1 MEFVPHTLG
10 KQTKCYN
17 SRVIPCKMNETI
29 PPVTVSMQKIHSR
42 YCYNSSSLPYN
53 IYLQLSML
61 QPVKISLHHVQSIW
75 GIVSILL
82 SNKKYKKKC
91 CFFFFFF
98 FWNRGFCT
106 YMAREQV
113 KDFQSGSHSRELA
126 TALFV
131 RRSIDRNA
139 QLKVWNRN

>member
-10 KQTKCYN
+10 KQTKCYH
-17 SRVIPCKMNETI
+17 SRVIPCKMNERI
-29 PPVTVSMQKIHSR
+29 PPVTVSMQKTIVAVYLTISICNYLCCSLSR
-42 YCYNSSSLPYN
+42 S
-53 IYLQLSML
+53 
-61 QPVKISLHHVQSIW
+61 
-75 GIVSILL
+75 VSIMSRVFGGLFPFCCPIKNTKRNAA
-82 SNKKYKKKC
+82 SF
-91 CFFFFFF
+91 CFFFFR
-98 FWNRGFCT
+98 NRGFCT